1 MFQKSYGKPF
11 DTHFQQ
17 QYASTVLELDRL
29 NKDLNEYLIGIQQY
43 YDEVKYL
50 IDIQQ
55 YSVPVKPYWTT
66 MVLW

>member
-17 QYASTVLELDRL
+17 RYASTVLELDRL

-50 IDIQQ
+50 IDILCSGKAILA
-55 YSVPVKPYWTT
+55 YNGT
-66 MVLW
+66 MMT